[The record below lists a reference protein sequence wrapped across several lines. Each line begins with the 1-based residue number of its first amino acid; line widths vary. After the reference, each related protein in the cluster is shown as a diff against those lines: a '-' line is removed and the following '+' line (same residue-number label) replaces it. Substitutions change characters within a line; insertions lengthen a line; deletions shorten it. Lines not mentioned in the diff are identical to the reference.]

1 MTMQTHAASKPES
14 VVIEVSP
21 EMMVLENPSEWRE
34 VSPERRS
41 RFDDN
46 VWHIP
51 PHTRELAGEYVTIHW
66 TRFPEAFRVPLK
78 RLAFAQLQRPT
89 PEGMFHRSSPSRT
102 ILHPGTV
109 IAMLSRVS
117 TFAGWL
123 EERRIGSF
131 RDADETLLYD
141 YLEHVRA
148 LPGTTDTERYLLLWA
163 LTRMWLHGQYLPEAD
178 RLCQPPWEA
187 PGSPRLRDLLGLQT
201 GTGENKTEPIDPDT
215 IGMCFKW
222 WEWLILQ
229 ASQDI
234 ERALA
239 RRDALLAGFR
249 ENIEPGDRERWRRY
263 LDGLRAG
270 GGTLPGRL
278 FGGRVVIAREY
289 VAAQAGVGGKIVAP
303 PYGVPIELGVPL
315 GIEITGLMAGRPW
328 MDDIDFYEVDNLVR
342 NLATACLLTIAYIT
356 GMRGKEARALE
367 RGCCHRVDRGK
378 DLPPGYEISGRKF
391 KVADRGGNWIPGGQ
405 ERDRPWP
412 GIVPVPEAIALM
424 ERLHGSALLFPQAV
438 FTKRVF
444 RGMAPSDE
452 VAVSKTEINY
462 AIARLIDWCNATA
475 HRLGVPDAAIPEDP
489 LGKVTVMRLRR
500 TMAWFV
506 YHQPFGRLSL
516 GTLFEHVGL
525 HVTDAYGSQ
534 IFTGQRTPYHMEEA
548 SAIAERFAAA
558 AELLEAGEKV
568 SGPAAERYLATF
580 TTLGQFEG
588 IRLEREE
595 LAALI
600 AEQEGVAVYRNDH
613 LHLMC
618 LYDATKAL
626 CNPDLVAPGAKPS
639 LSHCKRQCSNVVY
652 TDSDISEME
661 KEIETLRAEAAAPG
675 TSLPRVVRCLQRAE
689 PLEGIVA
696 AHKRDRVGL
705 ERGVW

>member
-1 MTMQTHAASKPES
+1 MQTHAASKPES
-14 VVIEVSP
+14 AVIDVSP
-21 EMMVLENPSEWRE
+21 EMMVLENPGEWRE

-41 RFDDN
+41 RFGDN

-51 PHTRELAGEYVTIHW
+51 PHTRELAGEHLTIHW

-89 PEGMFHRSSPSRT
+89 PEGMFHRSSPART
-102 ILHPGTV
+102 ILHPETV

-123 EERRIGSF
+123 EERRIDSF
-131 RDADETLLYD
+131 SDVDEALLYD
-141 YLEHVRA
+141 YLEHVRSQ
-148 LPGTTDTERYLLLWA
+148 PGTKDPERYLLLWA
-163 LTRMWLHGQYLPEAD
+163 LSRMWLHGAYLPEAD
-178 RLCQPPWEA
+178 RLSQPPWEA
-187 PGSPRLRDLLGLQT
+187 PEGPRLRDLLGLQT
-201 GTGENKTEPIDPDT
+201 LTGENKIEPIAPDT

-222 WEWLILQ
+222 WEWLILE

-239 RRDALLAGFR
+239 KRDALLAGFR
-249 ENIEPGDRERWRRY
+249 ENIEGGDRERWRRY
-263 LDGLRAG
+263 LDGLRTEG
-270 GGTLPGRL
+270 GALPGRL
-278 FGGRVVIAREY
+278 LGGRVVIARKY
-289 VAAQAGVGGKIVAP
+289 VAAQAGVGGKIITP

-315 GIEITGLMAGRPW
+315 GIEITGQMAGRPW
-328 MDDIDFYEVDNLVR
+328 TDDIDFYDVDNLVR

-378 DLPPGYEISGRKF
+378 DLPPGYEVWGRKF
-391 KVADRGGNWIPGGQ
+391 KVVGRDGNWIPGGQ

-412 GIVPVPEAIALM
+412 GIVPVPQAIALM
-424 ERLHGSALLFPQAV
+424 GRLHGSGLLFPKTV
-438 FTKRVF
+438 FTKRVS

-452 VAVSKTEINY
+452 VAVSKNEINY
-462 AIARLIDWCNATA
+462 ATARLIDWCNATA
-475 HRLGVPDAAIPEDP
+475 DRMGLPEAAIPEDP
-489 LGKVTVMRLRR
+489 LGNVTVVRLRR

-516 GTLFEHVGL
+516 GTHFEHVGL
-525 HVTDAYGSQ
+525 HVTDGYGTQ

-568 SGPAAERYLATF
+568 SGPAAERYLDAF
-580 TTLGQFEG
+580 TALGQFEG
-588 IRLEREE
+588 IRMEREE
-595 LAALI
+595 LAALF
-600 AEQEGVAVYRNDH
+600 AEQEGVAIYGNRH
-613 LHLMC
+613 LHLTC
-618 LYDATKAL
+618 LYDATTAL
-626 CNPDLVAPGAKPS
+626 CNPDLVGPASTPS

-652 TDSDISEME
+652 TDSDISEMR
-661 KEIETLRAEAAAPG
+661 KEIELLRAEAEAPG
-675 TSLPRVVRCLQRAE
+675 TSLPKVVRCRQRAAL
-689 PLEGIVA
+689 LEGIVA
-696 AHKRDRVGL
+696 AHERDRVGL
-705 ERGVW
+705 DRRVQ